1 MTSESQI
8 GELTLNNLR
17 FDAGK
22 VEHYSGIAHSSQ
34 NRMDVKVIDSE
45 AQMSTTT
52 EAWTVAAHSSAKNFK
67 LDLAPTIADG
77 IFRLIALYRQG
88 KEHITTIGQEYKTG
102 LAKFGQDE
110 SIVVKYIEKS
120 HIPAKLAQQKI
131 SIRMSFDFESGL
143 VQLAHVPFSAPF
155 GRADPRLDAREG
167 LAPLGRNVAM
177 KPTQIKLPGIS
188 AWVDYDGAA
197 VGSADDTA
205 TLIINTAIHEST
217 NTLDPS
223 VSPFIVDLMNRVRAR
238 AASGTDSDQSDSLKP
253 LVPTTGEQKHPEPM
267 AETTETVPI
276 GGNVLKAIAH
286 APTGL
291 VKLVATLRIDQST
304 LTFKSE
310 SDTSI
315 LDLTW
320 SSGGLVFS
328 TTFGAERATTIAGN
342 VTGVALNL
350 RGKYERDKSC
360 LTAGAEDLVF
370 TVIHFPAGVYD
381 QQGWSIVVDTSI
393 SSQFRLGF
401 YYALL
406 ALEAEWIDNAPERA
420 KPPIVNVSAQ
430 ALSTAIGPRRKAPE
444 AIVIAVRVRQ
454 IEFDAE
460 VAVSRVKLKI
470 SPLTINAI
478 SDGENQKI
486 EVRLGQTE
494 LKANGQISGVVT
506 SDSLAVHAARRSSR
520 AREHDS
526 ASLLNLS
533 IHGGDLAGHV
543 SIGTKSVA
551 QFKLAPTSV
560 TLHDDWT
567 AHDKADGHGSV
578 ELHFDVKAGKFVAL
592 VPLEDIPGLIPY
604 LRKVVEQMERQESRA
619 KDSSSVFRRI
629 KDSRQN
635 QPSKFAA
642 ALQNAR
648 RASLAGSHV
657 AQLKTVEIMNVS
669 LAGIDFGA
677 FASARNSRGVVIDD
691 LYRYKIGA
699 AKATYRS
706 WIDGKEDHQRRDLNI
721 LVDVVYWYNIPGVVA
736 RKLESDSNDVEEY
749 MSRLT
754 GHKAMSLRLELRTA
768 VRDGYSKLIVAI
780 TLLMRRTETL
790 DALYADTR
798 RPP

>member
-1 MTSESQI
+1 
-8 GELTLNNLR
+8 
-17 FDAGK
+17 
-22 VEHYSGIAHSSQ
+22 
-34 NRMDVKVIDSE
+34 MDVKVIDSE
-45 AQMSTTT
+45 AQMSTTA

-110 SIVVKYIEKS
+110 SVVVKYIEQS
-120 HIPAKLAQQKI
+120 HIPAKLAHQKI
-131 SIRMSFDFESGL
+131 LIRMSFDFESGL

-155 GRADPRLDAREG
+155 GRADPRFDAREG
-167 LAPLGRNVAM
+167 LPPLGRNTVM

-197 VGSADDTA
+197 VGPTDETA
-205 TLIINTAIHEST
+205 TLTINTAIHEST

-223 VSPFIVDLMNRVRAR
+223 VSPFVVDLLNRLRAWADR
-238 AASGTDSDQSDSLKP
+238 DRDPGQVDISKP
-253 LVPTTGEQKHPEPM
+253 VNSTTGEQLPEPM
-267 AETTETVPI
+267 PETTENTHV
-276 GGNVLKAIAH
+276 GGSVLKAIAH

-291 VKLVATLRIDQST
+291 VRLVATLRIDRST

-320 SSGGLVFS
+320 SSGGVVFS
-328 TTFGAERATTIAGN
+328 TTFGAVRSTTIAGT

-370 TVIHFPAGVYD
+370 TVIHFPAGAYA
-381 QQGWSIVVDTSI
+381 QQGWSVIVDTSI

-401 YYALL
+401 FYALL
-406 ALEAEWIDNAPERA
+406 VLEAEWIDNAPERA
-420 KPPIVNVSAQ
+420 KPSTVNIPVDA
-430 ALSTAIGPRRKAPE
+430 STGANNPRRKDSE
-444 AIVIAVRVRQ
+444 AIAIAVRVRQ

-460 VAVSRVKLKI
+460 LAVSRVKLKI

-494 LKANGQISGVVT
+494 ITADGQISGVIT
-506 SDSLAVHAARRSSR
+506 SHSLAVHAARRSSR

-533 IHGGDLAGHV
+533 IEGGYLAGHV

-604 LRKVVEQMERQESRA
+604 FRKVVEQMGRQESRA
-619 KDSSSVFRRI
+619 KESSSVFRRI
-629 KDSRQN
+629 KDSRQS
-635 QPSKFAA
+635 QPSKFAT

-657 AQLKTVEIMNVS
+657 AQLKTIEIMNVT
-669 LAGIDFGA
+669 LEGIDFGA

-699 AKATYRS
+699 ANATYRS
-706 WIDGKEDHQRRDLNI
+706 WIDDNEGHHRRDLNI
-721 LVDVVYWYNIPGVVA
+721 LVDVVYWYNIPGAVA
-736 RKLESDSNDVEEY
+736 RRLESDAIDVEEY
-749 MSRLT
+749 ISRLT
-754 GHKAMSLRLELRTA
+754 HHKAMSLRLELRTA
-768 VRDGYSKLIVAI
+768 VSQRSCLSLITVVH
-780 TLLMRRTETL
+780 LLTK
-790 DALYADTR
+790 
-798 RPP
+798 